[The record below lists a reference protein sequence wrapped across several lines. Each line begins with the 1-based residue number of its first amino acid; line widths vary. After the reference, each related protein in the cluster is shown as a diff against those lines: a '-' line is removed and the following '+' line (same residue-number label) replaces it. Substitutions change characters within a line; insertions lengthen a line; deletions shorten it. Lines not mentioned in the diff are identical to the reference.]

1 MGNEFSHVVGRR
13 FPGPF
18 QDRLTSMQSLPLQGA
33 DVVKHLHKNNNPV
46 FARIEP
52 QDAVPPV
59 TQKGLP
65 VPRL

>member
-1 MGNEFSHVVGRR
+1 
-13 FPGPF
+13 
-18 QDRLTSMQSLPLQGA
+18 MQSLPLQGA